1 MLRLCSRRIV
11 MSSLIVRVSDVMQC
25 NVLSIDGMATAK
37 EAAEMMRS
45 SKVSELL
52 VSKRNEDDVWGI
64 ITVNDLIKDIIVPD
78 RNANEVYVYE
88 IMTKPIITVPAQMDI
103 RYAARLI
110 HRTGVHRA
118 PVEHMGEILGMVT
131 LSSLILD
138 NDLL

>member
-1 MLRLCSRRIV
+1 